1 MFRGLI
7 VASLLLWARFLV
19 AADWADPMRPPAGFE
34 GGEAGGQAGRELPKL
49 SAIRIGPSGRV
60 AVIGGAAVSVGETVA
75 GYQVLAIEPGKV
87 TLLRNGAELELP
99 LWPQIRKTRTKGH

>member
-7 VASLLLWARFLV
+7 VVSLLLWARFPF
-19 AADWADPMRPPAGFE
+19 AADWGDPTRPPIGYE
-34 GGEAGGQAGRELPKL
+34 GDQAGGQAGRELPKL
-49 SAIRIGPSGRV
+49 SAIRIGRAGRV

-75 GYQVLAIEPGKV
+75 GYRVQAIEPGKV

-99 LWPQIRKTRTKGH
+99 LWPQIKNTRTKRR